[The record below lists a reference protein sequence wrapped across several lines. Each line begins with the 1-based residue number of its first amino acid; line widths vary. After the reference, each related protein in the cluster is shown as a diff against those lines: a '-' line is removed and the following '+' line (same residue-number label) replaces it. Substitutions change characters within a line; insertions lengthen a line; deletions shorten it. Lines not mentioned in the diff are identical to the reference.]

1 MQKLAVVVASLALVG
16 AALLWL
22 AFKIM
27 MILVT
32 RD

>member
-1 MQKLAVVVASLALVG
+1 MQKLAVIFASLALVG

-22 AFKIM
+22 AFKVVI
-27 MILVT
+27 ILVT